1 MFCIPYDYN
10 PNKMPDRVGNEISA
24 EFDLTKVYEVNDFEE
39 TIEVNV
45 RIDLTWY
52 DSRILTRALYY
63 IEDMSIKSLSDIWVP
78 KLSIE
83 GLIQMT
89 ENDVLTPAADFYLGR
104 NNGSD
109 YNLNHEANNKTI
121 VHYTF
126 NAHVKVSCPMDFA
139 NFPFDNQ
146 ECIFRLFSPYYV
158 ASTIKI
164 NSFYSYSMES
174 SWNGTGLIK
183 KLQLQNFN
191 VRTSNISERDRL
203 IDGQLSAGGFK
214 ILIRRRSDSYRMQ
227 YYIPCGA
234 AVVASWVSFLISPEI
249 VPGRA
254 GLLVTLFLVSM
265 TIFQSIVENTPK
277 SGGLTGLSSFAMVSN
292 LYIGAAMLEYAVLLY
307 LRRNIQNSAGTQRKA
322 ILPILKKKSNTNSFT
337 RNIDNFCF
345 KVDIFFL
352 IMFSLTYSVYVIQ
365 TSMKNSSL

>member
-1 MFCIPYDYN
+1 
-10 PNKMPDRVGNEISA
+10 
-24 EFDLTKVYEVNDFEE
+24 
-39 TIEVNV
+39 
-45 RIDLTWY
+45 
-52 DSRILTRALYY
+52 
-63 IEDMSIKSLSDIWVP
+63 MSIKSLSDIWVP

-214 ILIRRRSDSYRMQ
+214 ILIRRRSDSYRMPHPIFVIAFC
-227 YYIPCGA
+227 YRFCYRYSKFGIAIP
-234 AVVASWVSFLISPEI
+234 
-249 VPGRA
+249 
-254 GLLVTLFLVSM
+254 
-265 TIFQSIVENTPK
+265 N
-277 SGGLTGLSSFAMVSN
+277 LTEF
-292 LYIGAAMLEYAVLLY
+292 Y
-307 LRRNIQNSAGTQRKA
+307 
-322 ILPILKKKSNTNSFT
+322 
-337 RNIDNFCF
+337 
-345 KVDIFFL
+345 
-352 IMFSLTYSVYVIQ
+352 
-365 TSMKNSSL
+365 